1 VIESGKQRRKNFPY
15 DKIYPGLSAT
25 PIELKETNFNLS
37 KKQTS
42 ASSTA
47 TAIQFPLKLAYMALA
62 TAHKI
67 RGHTVKKQNSLVVDL
82 VTWIQPAMAYVML
95 SRIQTLSQLFIIGSI
110 PETKITPW
118 MQALEELERINSIAL
133 NKDEEKEKHFKIV
146 SLNVCSLRKHM
157 EDIKHDY
164 DLKNSNIVCL
174 QETWLHDNEKHLD
187 EYQLP
192 NFMSRFISC
201 GRGKGLVTYFPPEFQ
216 VEYVISYQLYQITKL
231 ISPKLDILNVY
242 RSNNAGSTFNEE

>member
-1 VIESGKQRRKNFPY
+1 
-15 DKIYPGLSAT
+15 
-25 PIELKETNFNLS
+25 
-37 KKQTS
+37 
-42 ASSTA
+42 
-47 TAIQFPLKLAYMALA
+47 
-62 TAHKI
+62 
-67 RGHTVKKQNSLVVDL
+67 
-82 VTWIQPAMAYVML
+82 ML
-95 SRIQTLSQLFIIGSI
+95 SRIQTLSQLFIVGSI

-118 MQALEELERINSIAL
+118 MQALEELERMNSVAL
-133 NKDEEKEKHFKIV
+133 NKDEEKEKRFKIV

-192 NFMSRFISC
+192 NFMSHFITC
-201 GRGKGLVTYFPPEFQ
+201 GRGKGVVTYFPPEFH
-216 VEYVISYQLYQITKL
+216 VEDEISNPLYQITKL

-242 RSNNAGSTFNEE
+242 RSNNAGSTFNEDLIYILQGPINKTTVLCGDLNFCARKQPNHPVKLLLEKEQFIQLVIDPTHIDGGVIDHVYVLCVEAKNISDVETKIKGCYYSDHDKNVILIKE